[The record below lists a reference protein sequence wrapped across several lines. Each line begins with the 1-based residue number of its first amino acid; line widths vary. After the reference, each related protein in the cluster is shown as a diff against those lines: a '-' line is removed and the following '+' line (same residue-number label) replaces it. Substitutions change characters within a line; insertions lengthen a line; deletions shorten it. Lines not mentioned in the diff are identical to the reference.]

1 MDGGEVDDARG
12 NVARNDRV
20 CKLLREQ
27 PYIPEFLWNI
37 KAVPRPKLC
46 AGTKFDYYLFVRGI
60 QLGIYLSF
68 GPISTASTVPLVDGL
83 SQGRLC
89 SARLDASHIL
99 WDTMLQST
107 VLAFCKPSVTYQCRA
122 PDLCQTIILVPNIL
136 TRR

>member
-1 MDGGEVDDARG
+1 MNEVDGARG

-27 PYIPEFLWNI
+27 PYIPEFLSNI

-68 GPISTASTVPLVDGL
+68 GFDCLDCPFGGWFVTRSTLLG
-83 SQGRLC
+83 
-89 SARLDASHIL
+89 
-99 WDTMLQST
+99 
-107 VLAFCKPSVTYQCRA
+107 
-122 PDLCQTIILVPNIL
+122 
-136 TRR
+136 